1 MHMFPNI
8 SRSSGNQTMKFG
20 QLIELIELSM
30 RNIFL
35 EKLNTKCGG
44 EARSRTFMKSQN

>member
-1 MHMFPNI
+1 
-8 SRSSGNQTMKFG
+8 
-20 QLIELIELSM
+20 M

-44 EARSRTFMKSQN
+44 EARSRTFMKSQNWAYLWINNLEYYKVCLYFMSLGQKILN